1 VLQVYRRGGYR
12 DLGVTVGEF
21 DADRPARPVAAPSA
35 PPSIVRSMLGL
46 GITDLSEAQRHE
58 LKVRGGVLVESVE
71 GPALRAG
78 VREGDVILSLE
89 NTEITDAKHFSTL
102 VGKLEKTRAV
112 SVLVRRG
119 EWVNYLVLRPG
130 R

>member
-1 VLQVYRRGGYR
+1 VV
-12 DLGVTVGEF
+12 VGEF
-21 DADRPARPVAAPSA
+21 EADQPTRAAAAPSA
-35 PPSIVRSMLGL
+35 APSIVRSMLGL
-46 GITDLSEAQRHE
+46 GVTDLSDAQRRD

-89 NTEITDAKHFSTL
+89 NTEITDAKHFAAL
-102 VGKLEKTRAV
+102 VGKLEKARPV